1 MWSCDQSCSS
11 YCEQASRNLVPYP
24 DSTSQLKTCKGGGSG
39 RSTGLLT
46 GHKNLKN
53 VIKCR
58 ALPHVVQ
65 WLLMVER
72 LCCVCQD
79 NLWIINRDA
88 KCQTSGR
95 RLFPISQGV
104 PQTVMP
110 GKKGPLCYTL
120 SF

>member
-1 MWSCDQSCSS
+1 MWSYDQSSSS
-11 YCEQASRNLVPYP
+11 YCEQASRDLVLYP
-24 DSTSQLKTCKGGGSG
+24 DPTSQLKTHEGGGSG

-72 LCCVCQD
+72 LCCVRQLVD
-79 NLWIINRDA
+79 H
-88 KCQTSGR
+88 Q
-95 RLFPISQGV
+95 
-104 PQTVMP
+104 
-110 GKKGPLCYTL
+110 
-120 SF
+120 